1 MSDQE
6 KALQTQLEN
15 ISEKT
20 GKSLAELFAVIQAS
34 GLEKHGKIRDYLKS
48 ELDLGYGDANALTH
62 VYRQRD
68 EEELSLAAHVDRL
81 YSDKKEQLRP
91 IHDKFMEGLKAFG
104 EFAISPK
111 KKYLSLRR
119 KKQFAMIGPAT
130 NSRVEVGINANDL
143 SGGKRLIENKP
154 GGMSQ
159 YKVKLTEAEEVDAEL
174 MKWVK
179 QAFDQSG

>member
-1 MSDQE
+1 
-6 KALQTQLEN
+6 
-15 ISEKT
+15 
-20 GKSLAELFAVIQAS
+20 
-34 GLEKHGKIRDYLKS
+34 
-48 ELDLGYGDANALTH
+48 
-62 VYRQRD
+62 
-68 EEELSLAAHVDRL
+68 
-81 YSDKKEQLRP
+81 
-91 IHDKFMEGLKAFG
+91 
-104 EFAISPK
+104 
-111 KKYLSLRR
+111 
-119 KKQFAMIGPAT
+119 MIGPAT